1 MVSHLIWIFPIFRY
15 VLCVI
20 CIMMHRINVIQPG
33 SIGFVQVN
41 ALLTVVRSRPLWK
54 FNYSLLFVRK
64 YFEHNHFE
72 VLEVSNSILVVCNCN
87 VRALTIA
94 PVRHIHSTNSTMTF
108 HFSLPFDCS
117 REIQLL
123 AKSAPRKTIFNV
135 NDFVYADIALKMST
149 FPIIL
154 IFHHFHVILWLAI
167 LTFVPFFHRFL
178 TLFRP
183 FCTVFTHSG
192 AVAVWRTISW
202 NNWIFLGKQLEF
214 CFLCS
219 TKTNC
224 AIAIVNK

>member
-87 VRALTIA
+87 VRALTLA
-94 PVRHIHSTNSTMTF
+94 TVRHIHSTNSTMTF

-154 IFHHFHVILWLAI
+154 IFHHFHVILI
-167 LTFVPFFHRFL
+167 FVPFFPSL
-178 TLFRP
+178 S
-183 FCTVFTHSG
+183 HSFSPLLYCFHTQRYPG
-192 AVAVWRTISW
+192 GMT
-202 NNWIFLGKQLEF
+202 NDLMKQLNIF
-214 CFLCS
+214 G
-219 TKTNC
+219 
-224 AIAIVNK
+224 